1 MFNIYVLFLI
11 LSGAAMLGMSS
22 VRRGQVTSRRIW
34 NAILGAAFLFY
45 GLYLLLF
52 FQGGHYLVFYY
63 VFVLPV
69 LMGIRFFRDRSAYR
83 ASQQAVAVQTPSP
96 GYGQQP
102 GYAQQAGYGQQPGY
116 AQQAGY
122 GQQPS
127 YVQQSPR
134 GPIV

>member
-11 LSGAAMLGMSS
+11 LSGAAMLGMSG

-34 NAILGAAFLFY
+34 NAILGTAFLFY

-83 ASQQAVAVQTPSP
+83 ASQQVVAVQTPSP

-102 GYAQQAGYGQQPGY
+102 GYGQLPGY

>member
-1 MFNIYVLFLI
+1 MFYAYVFILI
-11 LSGAAMLGMSS
+11 ASGVLMLVMGILRAPYA
-22 VRRGQVTSRRIW
+22 RRSRVW
-34 NAILGAAFLFY
+34 NLIMGAGFAIY

-102 GYAQQAGYGQQPGY
+102 GYGQLPGY
-116 AQQAGY
+116 AQQAAY

-127 YVQQSPR
+127 YEQQSPR